1 MDVRSCKGCG
11 RLYNYMGGTPICDA
25 CRKKLEEKF
34 QKVKEYLEE
43 NVHATVSQV
52 SDDMDVSVK
61 QIKQWIREER
71 LTLSDAT
78 EAGINCE
85 HCGTP
90 IRTGRFCDKCKVAM
104 QNTFASAI
112 DKPKVQPVTKQERS
126 GNRMR
131 FLDK

>member
-1 MDVRSCKGCG
+1 MEVKSCRGCG
-11 RLYNYMGGTPICDA
+11 RLFNYMSGAPICDN
-25 CRKKLEEKF
+25 CKRKLEEKF
-34 QKVKEYLEE
+34 QEVKQFLDEKP
-43 NVHATVSQV
+43 NATINQV
-52 SDDMDVSVK
+52 SEEMDVSVK

-85 HCGTP
+85 HCGVP
-90 IRTGRFCDKCKVAM
+90 IRTGRFCDRCKVSM
-104 QNTFASAI
+104 QNSFASAI
-112 DKPKVQPVTKQERS
+112 EKTKVKQPQKQERD